1 MCSAP
6 PNGCSDTRHPT
17 SEDTCPYSMR
27 LSTVVALL
35 LPFLSFFLTF
45 LSLPDAPPSDPLSPG
60 KHSPTASPLSSAR
73 MVVQDMNTALE
84 KIGAMHDVVV
94 DVIDSVAVV
103 EKFPFTR
110 CR

>member
-1 MCSAP
+1 
-6 PNGCSDTRHPT
+6 
-17 SEDTCPYSMR
+17 
-27 LSTVVALL
+27 
-35 LPFLSFFLTF
+35 
-45 LSLPDAPPSDPLSPG
+45 
-60 KHSPTASPLSSAR
+60 